1 MFIESIQ
8 YSKPGDILQHVII
21 VINTE
26 EKNLLSVSRE
36 NNNIKLISPSREN
49 NNIKLMSNSPN
60 PHNKSWLEI
69 MEMV

>member
-1 MFIESIQ
+1 MFIESSQ
-8 YSKPGDILQHVII
+8 YSKSGDILQHVII